1 MADNRG
7 RYKQLEQFLT
17 MLLLLN
23 LVIFV
28 IYLICAGFGILALK
42 IIAAIAVVL
51 ICAFCL
57 WMLHS
62 SKEMFRTRSLWLTCA
77 FASLLL
83 LTIVSLICN
92 YPAP

>member
-17 MLLLLN
+17 LLLLLN
-23 LVIFV
+23 LVIFAV
-28 IYLICAGFGILALK
+28 YLLCAGFGILVLK
-42 IIAAIAVVL
+42 IIAAIAAVL
-51 ICAFCL
+51 VAAFCL

-62 SKEMFRTRSLWLTCA
+62 SKELLRARSLWLTCA
-77 FASLLL
+77 FSSIFL